1 MSGSEMDSLDKII
14 ELHGPDVVCA
24 ALTPLLSADRI
35 ARVEAVLDAR
45 LTSVTVALED
55 LYDPHNGAATLRSIE
70 ALGLQDVHAIEP
82 TYRFSAH
89 KGITRGC
96 DRWLD
101 LHRWRDVG
109 SCVAALKGDGF
120 RVYATAPDAAVDVE
134 DIDVST
140 PVAVLFG
147 NEHEGVSGGADAACD
162 GTVAIRMHGFT
173 ESFNL
178 SVSVALVTGR
188 LAARRRAH
196 LGASGDLPAAR
207 RAHLRA
213 RWFGLRIRGAIG
225 VIQRHVSGET
235 RPDVAPG
242 TRPGHD

>member
-1 MSGSEMDSLDKII
+1 MDALDRII

-24 ALTPLLSADRI
+24 ALTPLLSPERI

-45 LTSVTVALED
+45 LTSVAVALED

-70 ALGLQDVHAIEP
+70 AFGLMDVHLIEP
-82 TYRFSAH
+82 TYRFSVN

-96 DRWLD
+96 DRWLH
-101 LHRWRDVG
+101 LHRWPDVTG
-109 SCVAALKGDGF
+109 CAAALKDGGF
-120 RVYATAPDAAVDVE
+120 RVYTTAPDATLDVEEVDV
-134 DIDVST
+134 SS
-140 PVAVLFG
+140 PVAILFG
-147 NEHEGVSGGADAACD
+147 NEHTGVTDAAHAVCD
-162 GTVAIRMHGFT
+162 GAIAIRMHGFT

-178 SVSVALVTGR
+178 SVSVALVTAR

-196 LGASGDLPAAR
+196 LGAPGDLPAAR

-213 RWFGLRIRGAIG
+213 RWYGLRIRGAVG

-235 RPDVAPG
+235 RPDVALG
-242 TRPGHD
+242 TRPRHD